1 MFVHGHGG
9 SCAFYLMFMLVHA
22 HVMSYPSW
30 FLRMVYVHIHTFHDA
45 SIHVTFDQSGSCTL
59 IVFISSSACGS
70 EGACFV
76 SMCLFVDLP
85 GPCASEGAP

>member
-1 MFVHGHGG
+1 
-9 SCAFYLMFMLVHA
+9 MLC
-22 HVMSYPSW
+22 
-30 FLRMVYVHIHTFHDA
+30 HIHRGFFAWFMYIYTCFHDA

-76 SMCLFVDLP
+76 SMCLFVDFLVP